1 MIDRT
6 ALTGT
11 FPDPATCLV
20 VCATCVGVALVL
32 VVLAVRSWLKG
43 E

>member
-11 FPDPATCLV
+11 FPDPATCLF
-20 VCATCVGVALVL
+20 VCAACAGVALAL
-32 VVLAVRSWLKG
+32 VAVAVCSWLKG